1 MTECLGLRDQDQRCV
16 RIACTGMEPGQF
28 AEPGEPSELLTR
40 SDQPQRATIL
50 AVCCGYVPLRAQGV
64 GDGPKRIHSSHGI
77 AHEQVGLSGGLHS
90 DHRLGQHATGQ
101 VQVGLVALCA
111 DDPVAITKLLED
123 AGGLREGGQ
132 GFIGAGA
139 PAQVGA
145 AGMPGEGQL
154 VLAFAFA

>member
-77 AHEQVGLSGGLHS
+77 AHEQVGLSGGL
-90 DHRLGQHATGQ
+90 LGDRNG
-101 VQVGLVALCA
+101 
-111 DDPVAITKLLED
+111 ITKLLED